1 MWSPSQ
7 AAARRAAKRKSNFYS
22 HINVMGFLS
31 VQLALL
37 FLLMAGIAP
46 EHAKWS
52 NDLPH
57 AQNAKLQPGARR
69 EDAMRVGVL
78 RDGKIYFREN
88 QIATE
93 ELPSLLHTAIQEGS
107 ERKVYLS
114 VDARAV
120 NRDAERVVDQIRLAG
135 ITDVAIMT
143 ARNYPR

>member
-1 MWSPSQ
+1 
-7 AAARRAAKRKSNFYS
+7 
-22 HINVMGFLS
+22 LS

-57 AQNAKLQPGARR
+57 AQNAKLQPGARW
-69 EDAMRVGVL
+69 EDAMRFGVL

-93 ELPSLLHTAIQEGS
+93 ELASLLRTAIQEGS
-107 ERKVYLS
+107 ERKVYLRWTQEPLTATRS
-114 VDARAV
+114 ASSTKFGSGASLMS
-120 NRDAERVVDQIRLAG
+120 RL
-135 ITDVAIMT
+135 
-143 ARNYPR
+143 